1 MYEDI
6 KKVYEDLE
14 KFDDDCDNNAI
25 VLSSYDVWN
34 IRDDEPFMTVEQRNQ
49 VAQYVQVFSKYVE
62 GIAEYGQDVLKD
74 ALKGTKEVK
83 NFEWDD
89 VCDWDSLDYM
99 VQMFK
104 DEIEPYMHEQGLNCD
119 WFMRVL
125 DLVAE
130 EFKLIRDHDN
140 NDEALTP
147 EIADDIE
154 CLLWDTAECQECSEC
169 YFWMK

>member
-6 KKVYEDLE
+6 KKCYESMRN
-14 KFDDDCDNNAI
+14 FDGDCSDNAF

-34 IRDDEPFMTVEQRNQ
+34 IRDEEPYMSVSQRNK
-49 VAQYVQVFSKYVE
+49 VSEYVQIFSRYVE

-74 ALKGTKEVK
+74 ALTNTKEVK
-83 NFEWDD
+83 SFEWDS
-89 VCDWDSLDYM
+89 VCDWYSLDCM
-99 VQMFK
+99 VDMFK
-104 DEIEPYMHEQGLNCD
+104 DEIQPYLHEEGLNCD

-130 EFKLIRDHDN
+130 EFKLIRAHYD
-140 NDEALTP
+140 NDENLTP
-147 EIADDIE
+147 ETADDVE

-169 YFWMK
+169 FFWMK